1 MRRFSN
7 PLFCALDTGSLETAL
22 KLARD
27 LSGIVGGFKLG
38 LEFFCALG
46 PAGVGRIASLGMPIF
61 VDLKFH
67 DIPNTVAGAVR
78 SVMRLDPAIV
88 TVHAA
93 GGIEMMRAAAE
104 TAAEEADRRD
114 FEPPWV
120 VGVTLLTS
128 LDAGDIDALGIEGSS
143 HKVVARLTR
152 LAEKAGLDGVVC
164 APHEISTARSTTGDR
179 FRIVVPGIRPPGSE
193 MNDQKR
199 VMTPRDAVDTGA
211 NILVVG
217 RPITRA
223 ENPGAAA
230 QAILDSLVD

>member
-1 MRRFSN
+1 MRRFAN
-7 PLFCALDTGSLETAL
+7 PLFCALDTGSLDDAL
-22 KLARD
+22 ALAGDLRD
-27 LSGIVGGFKLG
+27 IVGGFKLG
-38 LEFFCALG
+38 LEFFSALG
-46 PAGVGRIASLGMPIF
+46 PTGVERVAALGMPIF

-78 SVMRLDPAIV
+78 SIMRLDPAIV

-93 GGIEMMRAAAE
+93 GGVEMMRAAAD
-104 TAAEEADRRD
+104 TAAEEADRLD
-114 FEPPWV
+114 FDPPWM

-143 HKVVARLTR
+143 HKAVARLTR

-179 FRIVVPGIRPPGSE
+179 FRIVVPGLRMRGGDLH
-193 MNDQKR
+193 DQKR
-199 VMTPRDAVDTGA
+199 VMTPREATDNGA
-211 NILVVG
+211 DILVVG

-223 ENPGAAA
+223 DDPAGAARS
-230 QAILDSLVD
+230 ILASLAD